1 MEDPFTSQSRIEQE
15 MESRLRHIGTFYFP
29 FHIMQTI
36 LFCKNGKF
44 YGLQSA
50 HPFFFG
56 NFQITIL
63 SMLKSL
69 CRLYIY
75 NPNIPLGSETLPS
88 IFTWAG
94 IYLKS
99 CSGSW

>member
-1 MEDPFTSQSRIEQE
+1 MGSQ
-15 MESRLRHIGTFYFP
+15 LCHIGTFYFP
-29 FHIMQTI
+29 FYMMQI
-36 LFCKNGKF
+36 IIHCKHGKF

-56 NFQITIL
+56 NFQIIIL

-99 CSGSW
+99 FSGSG